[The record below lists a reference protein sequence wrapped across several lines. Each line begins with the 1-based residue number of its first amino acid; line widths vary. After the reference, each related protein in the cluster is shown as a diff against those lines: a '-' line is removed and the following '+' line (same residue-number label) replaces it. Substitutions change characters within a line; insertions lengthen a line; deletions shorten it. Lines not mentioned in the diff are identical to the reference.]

1 MIETLGR
8 YQIEAEIGHGAMGT
22 VYKARDPLLGR
33 VVAIKT
39 ISLHLPKDEVA
50 EYEARFY
57 QEAKAAGQLSH
68 SNIVTIYDIG
78 KSDDLAYMAME
89 YLEGQ
94 ELRQML
100 SADTLSLMTKAS
112 PLSLIH
118 SSIRAKRS
126 LSTGDRPL
134 WSLITAKLNSHSPS
148 RILRSEWTLLF
159 PSPAAPKVGPD
170 TKERR
175 SVTKIEEIMFLVRK
189 SHQI

>member
-39 ISLHLPKDEVA
+39 ISLHLPQDEVA

-100 SADTLSLMTKAS
+100 SADSAIPIDKALDIGAQEERESKKRGLAANGRRNSL
-112 PLSLIH
+112 
-118 SSIRAKRS
+118 
-126 LSTGDRPL
+126 
-134 WSLITAKLNSHSPS
+134 
-148 RILRSEWTLLF
+148 
-159 PSPAAPKVGPD
+159 
-170 TKERR
+170 
-175 SVTKIEEIMFLVRK
+175 
-189 SHQI
+189 